1 MEIKVNF
8 LDKLRLEAKFD
19 DFTVIAD
26 QPIRYKG
33 DGSAPGPFDYFLA
46 SSALCAAYFVK
57 LYCDTRNIST
67 ENIRLSQNNIVD
79 PENRYQQ
86 IFKIQVELPAD
97 ISAKDRQGIL
107 RSIDRCTVKKV
118 VQAGPEFVIEEVANL
133 DADAQSLLML
143 NPTGEASTY
152 IVGKDLP
159 LEQTIANMSGLLAGL
174 GIKIEIASWRNII
187 PNVWS
192 LHIRDAHS
200 PMCFT
205 NGKGATKESALAS
218 ALGEYIERLSNN
230 HFYAGS
236 FWGEDIAN
244 APFVHYPNERWFKP
258 GRKDALPKEIL
269 DEYCLDIY
277 NPDGELR
284 GSHLIDTNSGN
295 AERGICSL
303 PYVRHSDG
311 EVVYFPSNLIE
322 NLYVSN
328 GMSAGNTLV
337 EAQVQC
343 LSEIF
348 ERAVKREILEGE
360 IALPDVPQ
368 EVLAKYPGILAGIQG
383 LEEQGFPV
391 LVKDASL
398 GGVYPVMCVTLMNP
412 RTGGV
417 FASFGAHPSLEVAL
431 ERSLTELLQ
440 GRSFEGLNDLPQP
453 TFASEAVT
461 EPNNFVEHFIDSSG
475 IVSWRFFSAKADY
488 DFVEWDFSG
497 HGENSNAEEA
507 PSLEVALERSLTEL
521 LQGRSFEGLNDLP
534 QPTFA
539 SEAVTE
545 PNNFVEHFIDSSGI
559 VSWRFFSAKADYD
572 FVEWDFSG
580 HGENSNAEEAATL
593 FGILASMGKEV
604 YTAEYDQLGATACR
618 ILVPG
623 YSEVYPVEDLI
634 WDNTNK
640 ALLFRADILNLHSLD
655 DASLEDLLDRLENSE
670 LDEYG
675 DIATLIG
682 IEFDENTVWGQLTT
696 LELKLL
702 IHLALQQLEEAKELV
717 ETFLQYNDN
726 TLERKLFYQAM
737 NVVLEVELD
746 GELELDDYV
755 VNFRR
760 MFGNERMDAVLGSV
774 DGSVRFFGL
783 TPTSMQLEGL
793 DRHQRLI
800 DSFKKLHAAR
810 AKAAAR

>member
-8 LDKLRLEAKFD
+8 LDKLRLEARFD
-19 DFTVIAD
+19 DFTVVAD

-57 LYCDTRNIST
+57 LYCETRNIPT
-67 ENIRLSQNNIVD
+67 DNIRLSQNNIVD
-79 PENRYQQ
+79 PENRYRQ

-118 VQAGPEFVIEEVANL
+118 VQTGPEFVIEEVENL
-133 DADAQSLLML
+133 DADAQALLML
-143 NPTGEASTY
+143 NPDSEVNTY
-152 IVGKDLP
+152 IAGKDLP
-159 LEQTIANMSGLLAGL
+159 LEQTIATMSGVLAGL
-174 GIKIEIASWRNII
+174 GIKIEIASWRNLV

-218 ALGEYIERLSNN
+218 ALGEFIERTNCN
-230 HFYAGS
+230 HFYNDQ

-244 APFVHYPNERWFKP
+244 AAFVHYPNERWFKP
-258 GRKDALPKEIL
+258 GRKDALPAGIL
-269 DEYCLDIY
+269 DEYCLQIY

-284 GSHLIDTNSGN
+284 ASHLYDTNSGN
-295 AERGICSL
+295 TERGICTL
-303 PYVRHSDG
+303 PYVRQSDG
-311 EVVYFPSNLIE
+311 EVVYFPSNLID
-322 NLYVSN
+322 NLFLSN
-328 GMSAGNTLV
+328 GMSAGNTLA

-360 IALPDVPQ
+360 FALPDVPH
-368 EVLAKYPGILAGIQG
+368 EVLAKYPGILAGIQE
-383 LEEQGFPV
+383 LENQGFPV

-398 GGVYPVMCVTLMNP
+398 GGEFPVMCVTLMNP

-417 FASFGAHPSLEVAL
+417 FASFGAHPSFEVAL

-440 GRSFEGLNDLPQP
+440 GRSFEGLNDLPRP
-453 TFASEAVT
+453 TFESNAVT
-461 EPNNFVEHFIDSSG
+461 EPNNFIEHFIDSSG
-475 IVSWRFFSAKADY
+475 VVSWRLFSAKANY

-497 HGENSNAEEA
+497 QGQNTKMSSNA
-507 PSLEVALERSLTEL
+507 
-521 LQGRSFEGLNDLP
+521 D
-534 QPTFA
+534 
-539 SEAVTE
+539 
-545 PNNFVEHFIDSSGI
+545 
-559 VSWRFFSAKADYD
+559 
-572 FVEWDFSG
+572 
-580 HGENSNAEEAATL
+580 EAATL
-593 FGILASMGKEV
+593 FGILENMGKEV
-604 YTAEYDQLGATACR
+604 YMAVYDQLGATACR

-623 YSEVYPVEDLI
+623 YSEIYPIEDLI

-640 ALLFRADILNLHSLD
+640 ALSFRADILNLHRLD
-655 DASLEDLLDRLENSE
+655 DASLEALLERLEDSE
-670 LDEYG
+670 LDDYT
-675 DIATLIG
+675 DIITLIG
-682 IEFDENTVWGQLTT
+682 VEFDENTVWGQLTI

-702 IHLALQQLEEAKELV
+702 IRLALQQLEGAKDLV
-717 ETFLQYNDN
+717 EAFLQYNEN
-726 TLERKLFYQAM
+726 TVERGLFYQAV
-737 NVVLEVELD
+737 NVVLEVLLD
-746 GELELDDYV
+746 DDLELDDYV

-760 MFGNERMDAVLGSV
+760 MFGNPRMDAVLGSV

-783 TPTSMQLEGL
+783 TPTSMKLEGL

-800 DSFKKLHAAR
+800 DSYKKLHMAR
-810 AKAAAR
+810 ANVVALSS

>member
-8 LDKLRLEAKFD
+8 LDNLRLEAKFD
-19 DFTVIAD
+19 DFTVVAD

-57 LYCDTRNIST
+57 LYCQTRNIPT
-67 ENIRLSQNNIVD
+67 DNIRLSQNNIVD
-79 PENRYQQ
+79 PENRYNQ

-97 ISAKDRQGIL
+97 ISDKDRQGIL

-118 VQAGPEFVIEEVANL
+118 VQAGPEFVIEEVENL
-133 DADAQSLLML
+133 DADAQALLMPNL
-143 NPTGEASTY
+143 VSQAGTY
-152 IVGKDLP
+152 IAGKDLP
-159 LEQTIANMSGLLAGL
+159 LEQTIANMSGILADL
-174 GIKIEIASWRNII
+174 GMKIEIASWRNIV

-218 ALGEYIERLSNN
+218 ALGEFIERLNCN
-230 HFYAGS
+230 FFYNDQ

-244 APFVHYPNERWFKP
+244 AAFVHYPDERWFKP
-258 GRKDALPKEIL
+258 GRKDALPAEIL
-269 DEYCLDIY
+269 DAYCLNIY
-277 NPDGELR
+277 NRDGELR

-295 AERGICSL
+295 EERGICSL
-303 PYVRHSDG
+303 PYVRQSDG

-322 NLYVSN
+322 NLFLSN
-328 GMSAGNTLV
+328 GMSAGNTLA

-348 ERAVKREILEGE
+348 ERAVKREIIEGE
-360 IALPDVPQ
+360 FALPDVPAN
-368 EVLAKYPGILAGIQG
+368 VLAKYPGIMAGIQA

-398 GGVYPVMCVTLMNP
+398 GGEFPVMCVTLMNP

-453 TFASEAVT
+453 TFEGHAVT

-475 IVSWRFFSAKADY
+475 VVSWRFFSAKSDY
-488 DFVEWDFSG
+488 EFVEWDFSG
-497 HGENSNAEEA
+497 
-507 PSLEVALERSLTEL
+507 
-521 LQGRSFEGLNDLP
+521 Q
-534 QPTFA
+534 
-539 SEAVTE
+539 
-545 PNNFVEHFIDSSGI
+545 
-559 VSWRFFSAKADYD
+559 
-572 FVEWDFSG
+572 
-580 HGENSNAEEAATL
+580 GENSNAEEAATL
-593 FGILASMGKEV
+593 FGILEGMGKEV
-604 YTAEYDQLGATACR
+604 YMAVYEHIGAKACR

-623 YSEVYPVEDLI
+623 YSEIYPVDDLI

-640 ALLFRADILNLHSLD
+640 ALFFRADILNLHRLD
-655 DASLEDLLDRLENSE
+655 EDELQALVERLVESE
-670 LDEYG
+670 LDDYT
-675 DIATLIG
+675 DITTLIG
-682 IEFDENTVWGQLTT
+682 IEFDDNTAWGQLTI

-702 IHLALQQLEEAKELV
+702 IYLALQQFEEAKEAV

-726 TLERKLFYQAM
+726 TVERGLFYQAV
-737 NVVLEVELD
+737 NVVLEMKLD
-746 GELELDDYV
+746 EDLELEDYEA
-755 VNFRR
+755 NFRR
-760 MFGNERMDAVLGSV
+760 MFGNERMDAAIGSV
-774 DGSVRFFGL
+774 DGSVRFHGL
-783 TPTSMQLEGL
+783 TPTSMKLEGL
-793 DRHQRLI
+793 DRHLRLI
-800 DSFKKLHAAR
+800 DSYKKLHAAR
-810 AKAAAR
+810 ANVSALSSGLAPSLG

>member
-1 MEIKVNF
+1 
-8 LDKLRLEAKFD
+8 
-19 DFTVIAD
+19 
-26 QPIRYKG
+26 
-33 DGSAPGPFDYFLA
+33 
-46 SSALCAAYFVK
+46 
-57 LYCDTRNIST
+57 
-67 ENIRLSQNNIVD
+67 
-79 PENRYQQ
+79 
-86 IFKIQVELPAD
+86 
-97 ISAKDRQGIL
+97 
-107 RSIDRCTVKKV
+107 
-118 VQAGPEFVIEEVANL
+118 
-133 DADAQSLLML
+133 
-143 NPTGEASTY
+143 
-152 IVGKDLP
+152 
-159 LEQTIANMSGLLAGL
+159 MSGLLANL

-230 HFYAGS
+230 HFYAGA

-244 APFVHYPNERWFKP
+244 SEFVHYPNEQWFKP
-258 GRKDALPKEIL
+258 GSKDAIPAEIL
-269 DEYCLDIY
+269 DEYCLKIF

-284 GSHLIDTNSGN
+284 ASHLIDTNSGN
-295 AERGICSL
+295 AQRGICSL
-303 PYVRHSDG
+303 PFVRQSDG
-311 EVVYFPSNLIE
+311 KTIYFPTNLVE

-328 GMSAGNTLV
+328 GMSAGNTLA

-360 IALPDVPQ
+360 IALPDVPH
-368 EVLAKYPGILAGIQG
+368 EVLEKYPSILAGIRG

-398 GGVYPVMCVTLMNP
+398 GGIYPVMCVTLMNP

-417 FASFGAHPSLEVAL
+417 FASFGAHPSFEVAL

-440 GRSFEGLNDLPQP
+440 GRSLEGLNDLPPP

-475 IVSWRFFSAKADY
+475 IVSWRFFSAKSDY
-488 DFVEWDFSG
+488 EFVEWDFTSKT
-497 HGENSNAEEA
+497 ENSNVGEAE
-507 PSLEVALERSLTEL
+507 
-521 LQGRSFEGLNDLP
+521 
-534 QPTFA
+534 
-539 SEAVTE
+539 
-545 PNNFVEHFIDSSGI
+545 
-559 VSWRFFSAKADYD
+559 K
-572 FVEWDFSG
+572 
-580 HGENSNAEEAATL
+580 L
-593 FGILASMGKEV
+593 FGILKDMGKEAYV
-604 YTAEYDQLGATACR
+604 AVHDQLGAIACR

-640 ALLFRADILNLHSLD
+640 ALLFREDILNLHDLD
-655 DASLEDLLDRLENSE
+655 DAQLIALLERLENNE

-682 IEFDENTVWGQLTT
+682 IEFDENTPWGHLTV

-702 IHLALQQLEEAKELV
+702 IHLALKQLDEAQELV
-717 ETFLQYNDN
+717 GAFLQYNDN
-726 TLERKLFYQAM
+726 TAERRLFYQALDA
-737 NVVLEVELD
+737 VLEVLLSEDLD
-746 GELELDDYV
+746 LDDYE

-760 MFGNERMDAVLGSV
+760 MFGNERMDAVIGSASG
-774 DGSVRFFGL
+774 DVRFYGL
-783 TPTSMQLEGL
+783 TPTSTRLEGL
-793 DRHQRLI
+793 DRHHRLI
-800 DSFKKLHAAR
+800 DSYRKLHFAR
-810 AKAAAR
+810 SKNQTKAP

>member
-57 LYCDTRNIST
+57 LYCETRNIAT

-86 IFKIQVELPAD
+86 IFKIQVELPED
-97 ISAKDRQGIL
+97 ISATDRQGIL
-107 RSIDRCTVKKV
+107 RSIERCTVKKV
-118 VQAGPEFVIEEVANL
+118 VQAGPEFVIEVVENL
-133 DADAQSLLML
+133 DADAQALLTL
-143 NPTGEASTY
+143 LPDADVSTY
-152 IVGKDLP
+152 IAGKDLP
-159 LEQTIANMSGLLAGL
+159 LEQTIANMSALLASL

-192 LHIRDAHS
+192 LHVRDAHS

-205 NGKGATKESALAS
+205 NGKGSTKESALAS

-230 HFYAGS
+230 HFYAGAY
-236 FWGEDIAN
+236 WGEDIAN
-244 APFVHYPNERWFKP
+244 AAFVHYPNERWFKP
-258 GRKDALPKEIL
+258 GPKDDLPSEIL
-269 DEYCLDIY
+269 DEYSLGIY
-277 NPDGELR
+277 NADGELR
-284 GSHLIDTNSGN
+284 SSHLVDTNSGN
-295 AERGICSL
+295 VERGICSL

-311 EVVYFPSNLIE
+311 KTVYFPSNLIE
-322 NLYVSN
+322 NLFVSN
-328 GMSAGNTLV
+328 GMSAGNTLP

-368 EVLAKYPGILAGIQG
+368 DVLAKYPGILAGIQG

-417 FASFGAHPSLEVAL
+417 FASFGAHPSLELAL

-440 GRSFEGLNDLPQP
+440 GRSLEGLNDLPPP

-475 IVSWRFFSAKADY
+475 IVSWRFFSAKSDY
-488 DFVEWDFSG
+488 EFVEWDFTSK
-497 HGENSNAEEA
+497 GEDSNAQEA
-507 PSLEVALERSLTEL
+507 
-521 LQGRSFEGLNDLP
+521 
-534 QPTFA
+534 
-539 SEAVTE
+539 
-545 PNNFVEHFIDSSGI
+545 
-559 VSWRFFSAKADYD
+559 K
-572 FVEWDFSG
+572 
-580 HGENSNAEEAATL
+580 TL
-593 FGILASMGKEV
+593 FGILESMGKESYMAV
-604 YTAEYDQLGATACR
+604 YDQLGAIACR

-623 YSEVYPVEDLI
+623 YSEVYPIEDLI

-640 ALLFRADILNLHSLD
+640 ALLFRKDILHVTELD
-655 DASLEDLLDRLENSE
+655 DAGLKALLARLENNE
-670 LDEYG
+670 LDDYG

-682 IEFDENTVWGQLTT
+682 IEFDENTTWGQLTV

-702 IHLALQQLEEAKELV
+702 IHLALKQLDEALELV
-717 ETFLQYNDN
+717 GAFLQYNDN
-726 TLERKLFYQAM
+726 TVERRLFYQA
-737 NVVLEVELD
+737 VSAVLETILD
-746 GELELDDYV
+746 NDLALEDYV
-755 VNFRR
+755 LNFRR
-760 MFGNERMDAVLGSV
+760 MFGDAQMDAVLGSV
-774 DGSVRFFGL
+774 DGSIRFHGL
-783 TPTSMQLEGL
+783 TPTSMNLEGL
-793 DRHQRLI
+793 DRHHRLI
-800 DSFKKLHAAR
+800 DSYRKLHAAR
-810 AKAAAR
+810 SKMVPDSQ

>member
-97 ISAKDRQGIL
+97 IQEVDRRGIL
-107 RSIDRCTVKKV
+107 NSIERCTVKKV
-118 VQAGPEFVIEEVANL
+118 VQAGPEFVIEEVDNL
-133 DADAQSLLML
+133 DADAQSLLTL
-143 NPTGEASTY
+143 KPSTDSSTF
-152 IVGKDLP
+152 ILGKDLP
-159 LEQTIANMSGLLAGL
+159 LEQTIANMSGILADL

-192 LHIRDAHS
+192 LHVRDAHS

-218 ALGEYIERLSNN
+218 ALGEYIERLNNN
-230 HFYAGS
+230 HFYAGA

-244 APFVHYPNERWFKP
+244 AAFVHYPNERWFKS
-258 GRKDALPKEIL
+258 GKKDALPKEIL
-269 DEYCLDIY
+269 DAYCLSIY

-295 AERGICSL
+295 TERGICSL
-303 PYVRHSDG
+303 PYVRQSDG

-322 NLYVSN
+322 NLFVSN
-328 GMSAGNTLV
+328 GMSAGNTLA

-360 IALPDVPQ
+360 ICLPDVPQ
-368 EVLAKYPGILAGIQG
+368 DVLAKYPSIVAGIQG

-398 GGVYPVMCVTLMNP
+398 GGTYPVMCVTLMNP

-417 FASFGAHPSLEVAL
+417 FASFGAHPSFEVAL

-440 GRSFEGLNDLPQP
+440 GRSFEGLNDLPKP
-453 TFASEAVT
+453 TFESNAVT

-475 IVSWRFFSAKADY
+475 IVSWRFFSAKADFE
-488 DFVEWDFSG
+488 FVEWDFSSEG
-497 HGENSNAEEA
+497 DNA
-507 PSLEVALERSLTEL
+507 
-521 LQGRSFEGLNDLP
+521 
-534 QPTFA
+534 
-539 SEAVTE
+539 
-545 PNNFVEHFIDSSGI
+545 
-559 VSWRFFSAKADYD
+559 
-572 FVEWDFSG
+572 
-580 HGENSNAEEAATL
+580 NAEEAATL
-593 FGILASMGKEV
+593 FDILKDMGKEV
-604 YTAEYDQLGATACR
+604 YTAVYDQLGAIACR

-623 YSEVYPVEDLI
+623 YSEVYPIEDLI

-640 ALLFRADILNLHSLD
+640 ALLFRKDILNLHRLD
-655 DASLEDLLDRLENSE
+655 DPSLSALLDRLENNE
-670 LDEYG
+670 LDEYS

-682 IEFDENTVWGQLTT
+682 IEFDDNTDWGQLTV

-702 IHLALQQLEEAKELV
+702 IHLALKQFDEAQELV
-717 ETFLQYNDN
+717 GAFLQYNDN
-726 TLERKLFYQAM
+726 TVERGLFYQAL
-737 NVVLEVELD
+737 NVVLEVLLD
-746 GELELDDYV
+746 PELELSDYET
-755 VNFRR
+755 NFRR
-760 MFGNERMDAVLGSV
+760 MFGNQRMDAVVGSV
-774 DGSVRFFGL
+774 EGHVRFFGL
-783 TPTSMQLEGL
+783 TPTSMKLEGL
-793 DRHQRLI
+793 DRHHRLI
-800 DSFKKLHAAR
+800 DSFKKLHTAR
-810 AKAAAR
+810 GKVAPMKS

>member
-57 LYCDTRNIST
+57 LYCSTRNIPT

-97 ISAKDRQGIL
+97 ISAKDREGIL

-118 VQAGPEFVIEEVANL
+118 VQAGPEFIIEEVANL
-133 DADAQSLLML
+133 DADAQALLTL
-143 NPTGEASTY
+143 DPASGTSTY
-152 IVGKDLP
+152 IAGKDLP
-159 LEQTIANMSGLLAGL
+159 LEQTIANMSGLLANL
-174 GIKIEIASWRNII
+174 GIKIEIASWRNIV

-205 NGKGATKESALAS
+205 NGKGSTKESALAS
-218 ALGEYIERLSNN
+218 ALGEYIERISNN
-230 HFYAGS
+230 HFYAGE

-244 APFVHYPNERWFKP
+244 ADFVHYPDERWFKP
-258 GRKDALPKEIL
+258 GRKDALPAEIL
-269 DEYCLDIY
+269 DAYSREVYD
-277 NPDGELR
+277 PDGELR
-284 GSHLIDTNSGN
+284 GSHLYDTNSGN
-295 AERGICSL
+295 TERGICSL
-303 PYVRHSDG
+303 PFVRQSDG
-311 EVVYFPSNLIE
+311 EVVYFPTNLVE
-322 NLYVSN
+322 NLFVSN
-328 GMSAGNTLV
+328 GMSAGNTLA

-360 IALPDVPQ
+360 LALPDVPQ
-368 EVLAKYPGILAGIQG
+368 EVLAKYPGILAGIKG

-398 GGVYPVMCVTLMNP
+398 GGTYPVMCVTLMNP

-417 FASFGAHPSLEVAL
+417 FASFGAHPSFEVAL

-440 GRSFEGLNDLPQP
+440 GRSFEGLNDLPRP
-453 TFASEAVT
+453 TFVSNAVT

-475 IVSWRFFSAKADY
+475 IVSWRFFSAKSDF

-497 HGENSNAEEA
+497 QGENSNA
-507 PSLEVALERSLTEL
+507 
-521 LQGRSFEGLNDLP
+521 D
-534 QPTFA
+534 
-539 SEAVTE
+539 
-545 PNNFVEHFIDSSGI
+545 
-559 VSWRFFSAKADYD
+559 
-572 FVEWDFSG
+572 
-580 HGENSNAEEAATL
+580 EAATL
-593 FGILASMGKEV
+593 FGILNELGKESYMAV
-604 YTAEYDQLGATACR
+604 YDQLGAIACR

-623 YSEVYPVEDLI
+623 YSEIYPVEDLI

-640 ALLFRADILNLHSLD
+640 ALQFRSDILNLHSLD
-655 DASLEDLLDRLENSE
+655 DERLEALLESLENSE

-682 IEFDENTVWGQLTT
+682 IEFDENTVWGQLTV
-696 LELKLL
+696 LELRLL
-702 IHLALQQLEEAKELV
+702 INLALNEYEAVQELV
-717 ETFLQYNDN
+717 EAFLQYNDN
-726 TLERKLFYQAM
+726 TLDRTLFYQALSA
-737 NVVLEVELD
+737 VLEVLLD
-746 GELELDDYV
+746 EEMELDDYV

-760 MFGNERMDAVLGSV
+760 MFGNEKMDAVIGSV
-774 DGSVRFFGL
+774 NGSVRFYGL
-783 TPTSMQLEGL
+783 TPTSMKLEGL
-793 DRHQRLI
+793 DRHQRKI
-800 DSFKKLHAAR
+800 DSYRKLHAAR
-810 AKAAAR
+810 AKAAAKSS

>member
-57 LYCDTRNIST
+57 LYCETRNLST

-79 PENRYQQ
+79 PENRYKQ
-86 IFKIQVELPAD
+86 IFKIQVELPTD
-97 ISAKDRQGIL
+97 ISAADRQGIL
-107 RSIDRCTVKKV
+107 RSIERCTVKKV
-118 VQAGPEFVIEEVANL
+118 VQEGPDFVIEEVENL
-133 DADAQSLLML
+133 DADAQSLLTL
-143 NPTGEASTY
+143 KPNAGASTY

-159 LEQTIANMSGLLAGL
+159 LEETIANMSALLANL
-174 GIKIEIASWRNII
+174 GIKIEIASWRNLI

-205 NGKGATKESALAS
+205 NGKGSTKESALAS

-230 HFYAGS
+230 HFYAGAY
-236 FWGEDIAN
+236 WGEDIAN
-244 APFVHYPNERWFKP
+244 AEFVHYPNEQWFKS
-258 GRKDALPKEIL
+258 GKKDALPTEIL
-269 DEYCLDIY
+269 DEYCLKIY

-284 GSHLIDTNSGN
+284 ASHLVDTNSGN
-295 AERGICSL
+295 VQRGICSL
-303 PYVRHSDG
+303 PYVRQSDAKT
-311 EVVYFPSNLIE
+311 VYFPSNLIE
-322 NLYVSN
+322 NLFVSN
-328 GMSAGNTLV
+328 GMSAGNTLA

-348 ERAVKREILEGE
+348 ERAVKREILESE

-368 EVLAKYPGILAGIQG
+368 EVLARYPGILAGIQS

-398 GGVYPVMCVTLMNP
+398 GGIYPVMCVTLMNP

-417 FASFGAHPSLEVAL
+417 FTSFGAHPSLEVAL

-440 GRSFEGLNDLPQP
+440 GRSLEGLNDLPPP

-475 IVSWRFFSAKADY
+475 IVSWRFFSAKSDY
-488 DFVEWDFSG
+488 EFVDWDFSSK
-497 HGENSNAEEA
+497 GEDSNAKEA
-507 PSLEVALERSLTEL
+507 E
-521 LQGRSFEGLNDLP
+521 
-534 QPTFA
+534 
-539 SEAVTE
+539 
-545 PNNFVEHFIDSSGI
+545 
-559 VSWRFFSAKADYD
+559 
-572 FVEWDFSG
+572 
-580 HGENSNAEEAATL
+580 TL
-593 FGILASMGKEV
+593 FGILKELGKEV
-604 YTAEYDQLGATACR
+604 YVAEYDELGAIACR

-623 YSEVYPVEDLI
+623 YSEVYPIEDLV

-640 ALLFRADILNLHSLD
+640 ALLFREDILNLSRLD
-655 DASLEDLLDRLENSE
+655 DARLASLLERLENNE

-682 IEFDENTVWGQLTT
+682 IEFDENTVWGQLTV

-702 IHLALQQLEEAKELV
+702 TQLALKQYEEAHDLV
-717 ETFLQYNDN
+717 GAFLQYNDN
-726 TLERKLFYQAM
+726 TVERKLFYQAM
-737 NVVLEVELD
+737 DAALEVLLD
-746 GELELDDYV
+746 DELEMADYE

-760 MFGNERMDAVLGSV
+760 MYGDARMDAVLGSI

-793 DRHQRLI
+793 DRHHRLI
-800 DSFKKLHAAR
+800 DSYRKLHQAR
-810 AKAAAR
+810 AKSL

>member
-67 ENIRLSQNNIVD
+67 ENIRLSHNNIVD
-79 PENRYQQ
+79 PEDRYKQ
-86 IFKIQVELPAD
+86 IFKIQIELPAD
-97 ISAKDRQGIL
+97 ISDKDRQGIL
-107 RSIDRCTVKKV
+107 RSIERCTVKRV
-118 VQAGPEFVIEEVANL
+118 VQTGPQFVIEEVENL
-133 DADAQSLLML
+133 DADAQALLTL
-143 NPTGEASTY
+143 NPDTETSTY
-152 IVGKDLP
+152 IAGKDLP
-159 LEQTIANMSGLLAGL
+159 LEQTIANMSGILADL
-174 GIKIEIASWRNII
+174 GIKIEIASWRNLV

-218 ALGEYIERLSNN
+218 ALGEFIERTNCN
-230 HFYAGS
+230 HFYNDQ

-244 APFVHYPNERWFKP
+244 APFVHYPDERWFKP
-258 GRKDALPKEIL
+258 GRKDALPAGIL
-269 DEYCLDIY
+269 DDYCLAIY
-277 NPDGELR
+277 NADGELR

-295 AERGICSL
+295 VKRGICAL
-303 PYVRHSDG
+303 PYVRRSDG
-311 EVVYFPSNLIE
+311 EVVYFPTNLID
-322 NLYVSN
+322 NLFLSN
-328 GMSAGNTLV
+328 GMSAGNTLA

-343 LSEIF
+343 LSEII
-348 ERAVKREILEGE
+348 ERAVKREIIEGE
-360 IALPDVPQ
+360 IALPDVPAD
-368 EVLAKYPGILAGIQG
+368 VLTKYPGILAGIDE
-383 LEEQGFPV
+383 LEKQGFPV

-398 GGVYPVMCVTLMNP
+398 GGQFPVMCVTLMNP

-417 FASFGAHPSLEVAL
+417 FASFGAHPSMEVAL

-453 TFASEAVT
+453 TFVSNAVT

-475 IVSWRFFSAKADY
+475 VVSWRFFSARADY

-497 HGENSNAEEA
+497 HGENSN
-507 PSLEVALERSLTEL
+507 V
-521 LQGRSFEGLNDLP
+521 
-534 QPTFA
+534 
-539 SEAVTE
+539 
-545 PNNFVEHFIDSSGI
+545 
-559 VSWRFFSAKADYD
+559 
-572 FVEWDFSG
+572 
-580 HGENSNAEEAATL
+580 EEAAAL
-593 FGILASMGKEV
+593 FGILEDMGKEV
-604 YTAEYDQLGATACR
+604 YVAVYDQLGATACR

-623 YSEVYPVEDLI
+623 YSEIYPVEDLI

-640 ALLFRADILNLHSLD
+640 ALQFRADILNLHRLD
-655 DASLEDLLDRLENSE
+655 DAGLAALLERLEDSE
-670 LDEYG
+670 LDDYT
-675 DIATLIG
+675 DIITLIG
-682 IEFDENTVWGQLTT
+682 VEFDENTDWGQLTI

-702 IHLALQQLEEAKELV
+702 INLALKQFEAAQDL
-717 ETFLQYNDN
+717 TQAFLQYNEN
-726 TLERKLFYQAM
+726 TVERGLFYQAL
-737 NVVLEVELD
+737 NVVLEVLLD
-746 GELELDDYV
+746 DELELADYE

-760 MFGNERMDAVLGSV
+760 MYGNARMDAVLGSV
-774 DGSVRFFGL
+774 DGRVRFHGL
-783 TPTSMQLEGL
+783 TPTSMKLEGL

-800 DSFKKLHAAR
+800 DSYKKLHRAR
-810 AKAAAR
+810 ASRAAA